1 MHPTTAPAPAPSVVA
16 DSAPPSAPDLLA
28 RIYSDLRRV
37 AAAKMAR
44 ERPGQTLQPTALVH
58 ETWIRLGA
66 DRQPAW
72 QNEAHFFA
80 VAAETMR
87 RILIDRARQRRAV
100 RHGGDWQRADAECLD
115 RLPGRERDDELLAVH
130 EALDKFAVT
139 EPRKAAL
146 VQLRYFGGLTL
157 EEAAA
162 ALEVPLGT
170 AKRWWLYSRAWLHQE
185 LTN

>member
-1 MHPTTAPAPAPSVVA
+1 MTSNIPPAS
-16 DSAPPSAPDLLA
+16 DLLA
-28 RIYSDLRRV
+28 RMYADLRRV

-44 ERPGQTLQPTALVH
+44 ERPGHTLQPTALVH
-58 ETWIRLGA
+58 EVWIRLGA

-80 VAAETMR
+80 AAAETMR

-100 RHGGDWQRADAECLD
+100 RHGGEWQRVDPDSLD
-115 RLPGRERDDELLAVH
+115 RLPGGDRDRDHELLAVH
-130 EALDKFAVT
+130 EALEKFAAT

-146 VQLRYFGGLTL
+146 VELRYFGGLTL

-162 ALEVPLGT
+162 ALDLPLGT
-170 AKRWWLYSRAWLHQE
+170 AKRWWIYARAWLQRE
-185 LTN
+185 LAN

>member
-1 MHPTTAPAPAPSVVA
+1 MPTLPPPCPAPVSTPAS
-16 DSAPPSAPDLLA
+16 SPDPNQLA
-28 RIYSDLRRV
+28 RIYADLRRV
-37 AAAKMAR
+37 AAAKLAR

-58 ETWIRLGA
+58 EAWIRLGA

-80 VAAETMR
+80 AATETMR

-100 RHGGDWQRADAECLD
+100 RHGGEWQRVEAD
-115 RLPGRERDDELLAVH
+115 RLDGVADRERDDELLAVH
-130 EALDKFAVT
+130 EALEKFAAT

-162 ALEVPLGT
+162 ALDVPFGS
-170 AKRWWLYSRAWLHQE
+170 AKRWWIYARAWLHRE

>member
-1 MHPTTAPAPAPSVVA
+1 MQPTTAPAPSVVTASAPS
-16 DSAPPSAPDLLA
+16 SASDLLA

-44 ERPGQTLQPTALVH
+44 ERPGQTLQPTAIVH
-58 ETWIRLGA
+58 EVWIRLGA
-66 DRQPAW
+66 DRQPVW

-80 VAAETMR
+80 AAAETMR

-100 RHGGDWQRADAECLD
+100 RHGGEWQRADAECLD
-115 RLPGRERDDELLAVH
+115 RLPGRDRDDELLFVH
-130 EALDKFAVT
+130 EALDKFALT

-162 ALEVPLGT
+162 ALDVPFGS
-170 AKRWWLYSRAWLHQE
+170 AKRWWIYARAWLHRE